1 MKAVTKKDALNGKP
15 YAGNPHVWFDEG
27 EVASC
32 TAEALLRR
40 VHCRRQPEGRASVC
54 AATSRRGSLLY
65 KGLKSNQFYNSQKQ
79 TRKWGGELTALFS
92 LFCAV
97 ASTFVANAETFRT
110 NNVEGLVYLLGK
122 YNNQSHIIEL
132 EAGDYNLGGTLMRS
146 AGSDGPSPLG
156 GTSVLRRLLRPRCL
170 KTT

>member
-1 MKAVTKKDALNGKP
+1 MTKKYALNGKP

-27 EVASC
+27 EAAS
-32 TAEALLRR
+32 TATL
-40 VHCRRQPEGRASVC
+40 
-54 AATSRRGSLLY
+54 RRGSLLY

-132 EAGDYNLGGTLMRS
+132 EADNYNLGGTLMRS